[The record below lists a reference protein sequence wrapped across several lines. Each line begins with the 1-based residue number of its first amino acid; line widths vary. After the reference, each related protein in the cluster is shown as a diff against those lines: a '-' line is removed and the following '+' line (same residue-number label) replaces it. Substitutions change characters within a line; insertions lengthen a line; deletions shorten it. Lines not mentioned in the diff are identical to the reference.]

1 MWGFKM
7 TELTIKLSTKE
18 LRTVIALIAN
28 KIMYNEYMIQKSD
41 TETVK
46 QVGELENQE
55 LETILKKLD
64 EQIEG

>member
-1 MWGFKM
+1 MWDFKVK
-7 TELTIKLSTKE
+7 ELTIKLSIKE

-64 EQIEG
+64 QQIEG